1 MLCSVVPTLCLRCTV
16 TVHWTLV
23 VASDS
28 CFCPSPSLL
37 RLLLFLCP
45 VCSIPGRKCKKSS
58 PMALWALYCVD
69 GDVSGSRASEQPS
82 YTAWLGLH
90 SSPSSRVS
98 PLSLFSEKG
107 LSTPA
112 CLAVWPSVCLPA
124 CLAWTWTWTWACLV
138 SFRPW
143 TVSQRGREVLLLHH
157 ACITPRPLASP
168 TVPSS
173 DSSSVTKHRLGHC
186 WHKLWDGG

>member
-1 MLCSVVPTLCLRCTV
+1 VSEVRCCANALLCCVVPTLCLRCTV

-28 CFCPSPSLL
+28 CFFPSPSLL

-124 CLAWTWTWTWACLV
+124 W
-138 SFRPW
+138 P
-143 TVSQRGREVLLLHH
+143 GPGPGPGPVLCHSAH
-157 ACITPRPLASP
+157 GQ
-168 TVPSS
+168 
-173 DSSSVTKHRLGHC
+173 SVKEGERYYYFTMPA
-186 WHKLWDGG
+186 